1 MYYRANYKDC
11 NKKRCGLNNI
21 IITILFII
29 FKFKQSKDIPFNL
42 YNQED
47 INKDKFWDYISNKG
61 KPYYNLET
69 SKAFEIIS
77 NFQVNE
83 NNKALKDY

>member
-42 YNQED
+42 YN
-47 INKDKFWDYISNKG
+47 
-61 KPYYNLET
+61 
-69 SKAFEIIS
+69 
-77 NFQVNE
+77 
-83 NNKALKDY
+83 